1 MRIRFAEVCIIA
13 LSCTGLQPPTFG
25 ACDHLSSTDSY
36 LTQLLQRRHTMSV
49 PRLTFLYPHIYKSI
63 RSCEPT
69 VTQPLRELRRP
80 SSKQLA
86 RFHESARSR
95 QETIA
100 QRYGT
105 ATEPQPLPPLPFSV
119 GGGPALETQ
128 PERGATG
135 QAKQEGQKTEAAA
148 KKDVQKPNQ
157 DGKEELKT
165 TKPATPSTDTIRR
178 PAELDAAESHPEQP
192 REPVKEG
199 VTKPLETFLTMES
212 AEEKAED
219 HKPPHLQAP
228 LYVHHF
234 DTYTLVRD
242 LEKGGFTEDQSVTVM
257 KAVRSLLAL
266 NLDIAREGLESKSDI
281 ENVCYCSLESL
292 NDTCIE
298 RHDRKPTSS
307 EPPAQ
312 NCAPKSPTR
321 ANYRWRRCAPSAL
334 NCSMKWTS

>member
-1 MRIRFAEVCIIA
+1 
-13 LSCTGLQPPTFG
+13 
-25 ACDHLSSTDSY
+25 
-36 LTQLLQRRHTMSV
+36 MSV
-49 PRLTFLYPHIYKSI
+49 PRLTFLYPQIYKSI

-135 QAKQEGQKTEAAA
+135 QEKQEGQKTGAAV
-148 KKDVQKPNQ
+148 KRDLQKPNQ

-165 TKPATPSTDTIRR
+165 TKPATPSTDTIPR

-199 VTKPLETFLTMES
+199 VTKPLETFLTIEP
-212 AEEKAED
+212 AEERAEE

-228 LYVHHF
+228 PYVHHF

-242 LEKGGFTEDQSVTVM
+242 LEKGGFSEDQSVTVM

-281 ENVCYCSLESL
+281 ENVCHCSLG
-292 NDTCIE
+292 N
-298 RHDRKPTSS
+298 
-307 EPPAQ
+307 
-312 NCAPKSPTR
+312 
-321 ANYRWRRCAPSAL
+321 
-334 NCSMKWTS
+334 